1 MPEATKREL
10 RQQVERIEKTQTVE
24 IAEINTP
31 AGQYASEY
39 RSMTPDKRAIA
50 ESIITE
56 LVAQGFM
63 EETTPGKWLIPTRL
77 TRKPN
82 GSWRFCLDL
91 KRLNE
96 LVAQDNYPLP
106 DTQEIFNSM
115 YGKKVF
121 SVLDISNGFFRVPL
135 RKEDRVKT
143 TCKVGNRSFRMKAL
157 PMGFKNSPAIFQRI
171 MDTMLKAELETGN
184 LKVYIDDILIA
195 TETYREHVEVL
206 KRVLRTLKE
215 HGMEINWDKVRIAQ
229 REIKILGHILSEN
242 RLRPLDERITEIM
255 KMPVPRN
262 QKQVRSFLGRV
273 NYMGRHIRDLSEL
286 KAPLNDFT
294 RKGKEFVWEE
304 VHQEAFM
311 NLKSAVAKAIAAVI
325 PDPNKMFTLETD
337 ASGTGMGATLK
348 QGEEVIGYYSTRL
361 SATQQRYTITERE
374 LLAVMWAMNRCKQYL
389 MGKHFEVITD
399 HKAIESYFTKK
410 DQEFG
415 NDRISRWMQAIENY
429 DFTPKYRRGEDM
441 IIADDLSRM
450 YEGPSYESAPPN
462 CEAIIMALQLEMA
475 DKVLKLHEELHH
487 RKTISK
493 DLESRGI
500 KISAKELRDIMATCR
515 TCLERDNQ
523 FSKHNAYI
531 DTSAPGELMGIDLM
545 TYQKGYV
552 LVMIDYYTRM
562 AFAQNLVRKDA
573 NSVLSVIKK
582 IFTQFP
588 FKKIIADH
596 GREFDNTT
604 IQAWGETNQVEIYY
618 RPAYYHQGTGRIK
631 RLIQTLRKALNRTKG
646 PLRVKLGSV
655 VKGYNRTVHRAIG
668 TSPEMAMDPSRHA
681 AVNEAVER
689 YKLEFGKSKEP
700 PLQGG
705 QRVLVRK
712 DIRHKDD
719 KHFEE
724 EGVVSEKQGFNSY
737 LVKLQDGTDV
747 IKNRSQLKPL
757 D

>member
-1 MPEATKREL
+1 
-10 RQQVERIEKTQTVE
+10 
-24 IAEINTP
+24 
-31 AGQYASEY
+31 
-39 RSMTPDKRAIA
+39 
-50 ESIITE
+50 
-56 LVAQGFM
+56 M
-63 EETTPGKWLIPTRL
+63 E
-77 TRKPN
+77 
-82 GSWRFCLDL
+82 
-91 KRLNE
+91 
-96 LVAQDNYPLP
+96 
-106 DTQEIFNSM
+106 M
-115 YGKKVF
+115 
-121 SVLDISNGFFRVPL
+121 
-135 RKEDRVKT
+135 
-143 TCKVGNRSFRMKAL
+143 
-157 PMGFKNSPAIFQRI
+157 
-171 MDTMLKAELETGN
+171 
-184 LKVYIDDILIA
+184 
-195 TETYREHVEVL
+195 
-206 KRVLRTLKE
+206 
-215 HGMEINWDKVRIAQ
+215 NWDKVRIAQ

-262 QKQVRSFLGRV
+262 QKQVRSFLERV

-294 RKGKEFVWEE
+294 
-304 VHQEAFM
+304 
-311 NLKSAVAKAIAAVI
+311 L
-325 PDPNKMFTLETD
+325 
-337 ASGTGMGATLK
+337 
-348 QGEEVIGYYSTRL
+348 
-361 SATQQRYTITERE
+361 
-374 LLAVMWAMNRCKQYL
+374 
-389 MGKHFEVITD
+389 
-399 HKAIESYFTKK
+399 
-410 DQEFG
+410 
-415 NDRISRWMQAIENY
+415 
-429 DFTPKYRRGEDM
+429 KYRRGEDM

-462 CEAIIMALQLEMA
+462 CEAIIMALQLEIA
-475 DKVLKLHEELHH
+475 GKVLKLHEELYH
-487 RKTISK
+487 RKTILK

-500 KISAKELRDIMATCR
+500 KISVKELRGILATCR

-545 TYQKGYV
+545 TYQKGHV

-562 AFAQNLVRKDA
+562 AFAQDLVRKDA

-604 IQAWGETNQVEIYY
+604 VQTWAGTNQVEIYY
-618 RPAYYHQGTGRIK
+618 HPAYYYQGTGRIK

-646 PLRVKLGSV
+646 PLRAKLGSV

-668 TSPEMAMDPSRHA
+668 TSPEMALYPSRHA

-689 YKLEFGKSKEP
+689 YKLEFGKSNEP
-700 PLQGG
+700 PLRGG

-712 DIRHKDD
+712 DIRYKDD

-747 IKNRSQLKPL
+747 IKNRGQLKPL